1 MSSTGYP
8 PGSIVAVK
16 SWSAI
21 RSRCADYLEL
31 SKPRITIMALVA
43 VTVGFALAGEGTW
56 RSILWMQSIAGIGLV
71 AIGCSA
77 LNQWVERHT
86 DVFMHRTR
94 TRPLPS
100 GRLTSAEVLAFG
112 LCAAAGGIAELWL
125 LVNPLTAGLSLFT
138 VLMYVLV
145 YTPMKRKTAFCTVM
159 GAIPGALPPVLGWTA
174 GGGALDQAAFSLFAF
189 LFLWQ
194 FPHFLAIAW
203 LHREDYRRAGL
214 RMLPAN
220 SDRPAFIGA
229 IATLYAVVLLPV
241 SLLPAECALAGRM
254 YLLTALVFGIGYVA
268 FSFRFAW
275 KESVS
280 AARGLLW
287 YSLLYLPVMFLA
299 LLGDHVQ
306 LLR

>member
-1 MSSTGYP
+1 MSSTGFP
-8 PGSIVAVK
+8 PTLASSRTAISLGS
-16 SWSAI
+16 
-21 RSRCADYLEL
+21 RYHDYLEL
-31 SKPRITIMALVA
+31 SKPRITVMALVA
-43 VTVGFALAGEGTW
+43 VSVGFALAGEGTW
-56 RSILWMQSIAGIGLV
+56 NSLLWLQSLAGIGLV

-77 LNQWVERHT
+77 LNQWVERHS
-86 DVFMHRTR
+86 DVFMHRTQS
-94 TRPLPS
+94 RPLPG
-100 GRLTSAEVLAFG
+100 GRLSPHEVLAFG
-112 LCAAAGGIAELWL
+112 LLAVTAGIAELWL

-145 YTPMKRKTAFCTVM
+145 YTPMKRKTSICTVM

-174 GGGALDQAAFSLFAF
+174 GGGGLDQAAFSLFAL

-203 LHREDYRRAGL
+203 LHREDYRRANL

-220 SDRPAFIGA
+220 SDKPAFIGS
-229 IATLYAVVLLPV
+229 IATIYALVLLPV
-241 SLLPAECALAGRM
+241 SLLPADVALAGRLYM
-254 YLLTALVFGIGYVA
+254 VTAIICGIGYIF
-268 FSFRFAW
+268 FSIRFAW